1 MSRRVGVVDTISKP
15 SYNRGD
21 PRAMCSLGWLFLIR
35 GMEMQEAIFT
45 AAKIPVLTR
54 LPAQDPF
61 LMRLHLLTRV

>member
-1 MSRRVGVVDTISKP
+1 VIDTTSK
-15 SYNRGD
+15 SGYNRGD
-21 PRAMCSLGWLFLIR
+21 PHGMCSSGWLFLIR

-61 LMRLHLLTRV
+61 LMRPQLLTRV